1 MARQRIQHRITR
13 LLARTRATHRE
24 LSYARRRM
32 AERRLGLPLTDET
45 LARQAHDQITE
56 LERLY
61 ELEPRG

>member
-1 MARQRIQHRITR
+1 MARERIRHRIDR
-13 LLARTRATHRE
+13 LFARTRATHKE

-45 LARQAHDQITE
+45 LARQNREQITE

-61 ELEPRG
+61 ELDPLD